1 MMNNAKIIVSELH
14 NPAFNLAL
22 EEYLFN
28 QKEEYVLFYIN
39 DSSVIIGSNQ
49 VWENEVDQDF
59 CRKHQIPI
67 YRRISGG
74 GAVYHDLGNLNY
86 SFIFNKKDQKY
97 KLNAEYLKPIIVAL
111 TAFGIQPIVGKRKDL
126 WLPDR
131 VYKISGT
138 ASHLTGSR
146 VMHHGTILY
155 DTDLEILQ
163 SVLLSSLKITDVKG
177 IPSVVSPVKNIK
189 TYLEENQLKVYP
201 ASEFFANLIDQV
213 SKILD
218 NPDILIPDEQMI
230 AAIQIL
236 MNDKYKLESWN
247 KKK

>member
-1 MMNNAKIIVSELH
+1 MMNNAKIIVSDSH
-14 NPAFNLAL
+14 DPAFNLAL

-49 VWENEVDQDF
+49 VWENEVNQDF
-59 CRKHQIPI
+59 CRQYQIPI

-97 KLNAEYLKPIIVAL
+97 KLNAEYLKLVIVAL

-126 WLPDR
+126 WLPDG
-131 VYKISGT
+131 VHKISGT

-155 DTDLEILQ
+155 DADLEILQ

-189 TYLEENQLKVYP
+189 TYMEENQLKAYP
-201 ASEFFANLIDQV
+201 ASDFFTRMIRQV
-213 SKILD
+213 SKVLD
-218 NPDILIPDEQMI
+218 NPHILMPDEQMRTAVETI
-230 AAIQIL
+230 AKS
-236 MNDKYKLESWN
+236 KYRLESWN
-247 KKK
+247 KRK